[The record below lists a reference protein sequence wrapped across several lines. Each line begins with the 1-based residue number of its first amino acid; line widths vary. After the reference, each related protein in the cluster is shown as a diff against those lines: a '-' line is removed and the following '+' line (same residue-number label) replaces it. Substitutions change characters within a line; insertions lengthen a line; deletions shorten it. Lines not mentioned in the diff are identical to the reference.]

1 MGATMRAFEPNHP
14 RLRVAALAL
23 FAAGAGARGFAYVG
37 KPTTGG
43 LTTFVDALVPL
54 HVWAVV
60 WIAAGTLMIAGIWHR
75 FIARIALNLGGTLW
89 AVWGLSYVAATMVGD
104 SSRGWVTG
112 ALMLTLAGAMY
123 ICAALAD
130 SAGPPPGPVIPERE
144 GAG

>member
-1 MGATMRAFEPNHP
+1 MRAFDPLHP
-14 RLRVAALAL
+14 RLRVSALAV
-23 FAAGAGARGFAYVG
+23 FAYGSVSRG
-37 KPTTGG
+37 LAYIDAPQTG

-75 FIARIALNLGGTLW
+75 VIARVALNLGGTLW
-89 AVWGLSYVAATMVGD
+89 AVWGLSYMVATIVGD

-112 ALMLTLAGAMY
+112 ALMLTLAGSMY

-130 SAGPPPGPVIPERE
+130 SAGPPPGPVIPDSEE
-144 GAG
+144 TG